1 MEFLSKLLGIIGS
14 FLGIF
19 STCKS
24 LNNKKENEDKFKYSN
39 NSQYIGDNSSN
50 NKQNIGDRRN

>member
-1 MEFLSKLLGIIGS
+1 MEFFSKILGIIKS
-14 FLGIF
+14 IFSIF

-24 LNNKKENEDKFKYSN
+24 MNNKKENEDKFKYSN

>member
-1 MEFLSKLLGIIGS
+1 LEFLSKLLGIFGS

-24 LNNKKENEDKFKYSN
+24 LKNKKKNVEKFKYSN